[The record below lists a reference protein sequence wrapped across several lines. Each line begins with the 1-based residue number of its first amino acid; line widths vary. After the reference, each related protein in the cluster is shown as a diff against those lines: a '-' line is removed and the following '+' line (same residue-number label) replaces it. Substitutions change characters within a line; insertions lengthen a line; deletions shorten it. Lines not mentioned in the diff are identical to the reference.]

1 MIRKPTSSLH
11 VTIANH
17 TWSSRAVCLALL
29 CVAAASA
36 QLIPGPVNGFR
47 AGDSVLIYGDPSGK
61 SAAASHVLL
70 THARRD
76 LTWAAAASIRNGA
89 VPVYPEK
96 ERELFENPAAFWS
109 RFKTARFHDYAQ
121 TGTKVPASPVGK
133 GRTVKGGD
141 VLTLGSLR
149 VEVLDTPGYTAGA
162 VSYLFE
168 QGGRRYAATGDLI
181 YGDGQ
186 LYDLYTLQD
195 AVPEAKAR
203 GYHGYAARAADLIAS
218 LRLIAARRPDV
229 LIPARGPLITNPQ
242 QAIDKLIQ
250 RLQTVLRSH
259 FSTDALRWYWGD
271 DNLRIR
277 AGKMLDNRMPDWM
290 PMAEQS
296 KLPEWVV
303 PIANSRLILSAGGAA
318 FLVDAGYSQIL
329 AKLESLRSEGRFSK
343 LEGLWITHYHDDH
356 TDHAAEVAQ
365 SFSAPVHYTVRM
377 REILEHPAA
386 FRMPCLTTNPIRNQS
401 PEPDGRTLRWHEFEL
416 TFFDFPGQTLYHGGL
431 RVRKDSGETLFFVGD
446 SFTPSGMDDYSLQ
459 NRNFL
464 REGAG
469 YLYCLNLLEREARSA
484 WLINQHVEPM
494 FRYAPDEYKRMR
506 EEIARRTEAL
516 NDLFP
521 WPDLNF
527 GIDESWARIHP
538 YGTEAKPGAPV
549 PLEVR
554 IFNHS
559 PDRETYSIS
568 WNLPPGWKLL
578 RSEKSVTL
586 PPRTEGKITAAIQP
600 AGTGLSIV
608 TVDLTFRNR
617 QLREWTEAMI
627 DVK

>member
-1 MIRKPTSSLH
+1 MKLKVPVFFVLLFC
-11 VTIANH
+11 VT
-17 TWSSRAVCLALL
+17 V
-29 CVAAASA
+29 SA

-47 AGDSVLIYGDPSGK
+47 LGESVLIYGDPSGK
-61 SAAASHVLL
+61 FTSASHVLL

-89 VPVYPEK
+89 APIYPER

-109 RFKTARFHDYAQ
+109 RFTAARFHDYAQ
-121 TGTKVPASPVGK
+121 TGTKVPSEPIGK
-133 GRTVKGGD
+133 GRAVKGGD
-141 VLTLGSLR
+141 AFTLDALR
-149 VEVLDTPGYTAGA
+149 IEVLDTPGYTPGA

-168 QGGRRYAATGDLI
+168 QGGRRFAATGDLI

-186 LYDLYTLQD
+186 LYDLYSLQD

-203 GYHGYAARAADLIAS
+203 GYHGYAARAAGLIAS

-242 QAIDKLIQ
+242 QAIGKLIH

-277 AGKMLDNRMPDWM
+277 AGKMLDNQMPDWM

-303 PIANSRLILSAGGAA
+303 PISNSRLILSRDGPA
-318 FLVDAGYSQIL
+318 FLVDAGYRQIVP
-329 AKLESLRSEGRFSK
+329 KLESLRSEGRFSK

-356 TDHAAEVAQ
+356 TDHAAEVAR
-365 SFSAPVHYTVRM
+365 SFSAPVHFTARM

-386 FRMPCLTTNPIRNQS
+386 FRMPCLSTNPIRNQS
-401 PEPDGRTLRWHEFEL
+401 PEPDGRSQRWHEFEL

-431 RVRKDSGETLFFVGD
+431 RVRKDSGETLFFAGD

-469 YLYCLNLLEREARSA
+469 YLYCLNVLEREARAA

-494 FRYAPDEYKRMR
+494 FRYTPDQYKRMR
-506 EEIARRTEAL
+506 EEIARRAEAL
-516 NDLFP
+516 GDLFP

-527 GIDESWARIHP
+527 GIDESWARIYP
-538 YGTEAKPGAPV
+538 YGTEAKPGEPV
-549 PLEVR
+549 HLEVR

-559 PDRETYSIS
+559 PNRETYEAA

-578 RSEKSVTL
+578 RSGKSVVL
-586 PPRTEGKITAAIQP
+586 APRTEGKVTADLQP
-600 AGTGLSIV
+600 AGAGLYIV
-608 TVDLTFRNR
+608 TADVAFRNR
-617 QLREWTEAMI
+617 RLKEWTEAMI
-627 DVK
+627 EVR